1 MQTDDLQDH
10 IIILGFGRV
19 GQVVLQ
25 SSHSTNFFPCL
36 IDPNKVFFLFP
47 YTRSLPNSC
56 QSD

>member
-25 SSHSTNFFPCL
+25 SPHSTNFFPCL
-36 IDPNKVFFLFP
+36 IGPNKAFF
-47 YTRSLPNSC
+47 SLY
-56 QSD
+56 